1 MKVKQRPAPC
11 GANCSV
17 SSRSFANIT
26 DMRVGRAD
34 CSSEASFAAL
44 PSKPYRGCSTP
55 RGKGLDKECCGED
68 HASGGTLLPG
78 LVPGQLPPANSK
90 ESLSLCPPRSAFPLL
105 VSYGSA
111 FLFRFRRS
119 FCFFSGVST
128 SLSLKDPTLHKL
140 WLEDTLLS
148 GPLLTP
154 TPVNLASSNSCLRG
168 SRLCSSSIISATAA
182 APLSSREGPR
192 PDPAADRS
200 ALPLGR
206 PGAEPGPL
214 LSAANPALA
223 AAAPPGSTTKRA
235 GEGGPPRPQIP
246 ELAY

>member
-78 LVPGQLPPANSK
+78 LVPGRLPPANSK
-90 ESLSLCPPRSAFPLL
+90 ESLSLCPPRSAFPLASVIWL
-105 VSYGSA
+105 SFPFPISQVIL
-111 FLFRFRRS
+111 LFPQESLLLYHSRTPRCTNSGWKTHCCQTGRL
-119 FCFFSGVST
+119 SGV
-128 SLSLKDPTLHKL
+128 
-140 WLEDTLLS
+140 
-148 GPLLTP
+148 
-154 TPVNLASSNSCLRG
+154 
-168 SRLCSSSIISATAA
+168 
-182 APLSSREGPR
+182 
-192 PDPAADRS
+192 
-200 ALPLGR
+200 
-206 PGAEPGPL
+206 
-214 LSAANPALA
+214 
-223 AAAPPGSTTKRA
+223 
-235 GEGGPPRPQIP
+235 
-246 ELAY
+246 

>member
-1 MKVKQRPAPC
+1 
-11 GANCSV
+11 
-17 SSRSFANIT
+17 
-26 DMRVGRAD
+26 MRVGRAD

-90 ESLSLCPPRSAFPLL
+90 ESLSLCPPRSAFPLASVIWLSFPFPISL
-105 VSYGSA
+105 VILL
-111 FLFRFRRS
+111 FLRS
-119 FCFFSGVST
+119 LYFFITQG
-128 SLSLKDPTLHKL
+128 PHAAQTLVGRL
-140 WLEDTLLS
+140 TVEWS
-148 GPLLTP
+148 LTP

-182 APLSSREGPR
+182 APLSSQEGPR

-200 ALPLGR
+200 WTVASEFYDL
-206 PGAEPGPL
+206 
-214 LSAANPALA
+214 
-223 AAAPPGSTTKRA
+223 RA
-235 GEGGPPRPQIP
+235 GR
-246 ELAY
+246 LHD

>member
-55 RGKGLDKECCGED
+55 RGKGLDKECCSED

-78 LVPGQLPPANSK
+78 LVPGPLPPANSK

-119 FCFFSGVST
+119 FCFFLR
-128 SLSLKDPTLHKL
+128 SLYFFITQGPHAAQTLVGRHTVEWSLTY
-140 WLEDTLLS
+140 T
-148 GPLLTP
+148 
-154 TPVNLASSNSCLRG
+154 NSS
-168 SRLCSSSIISATAA
+168 
-182 APLSSREGPR
+182 
-192 PDPAADRS
+192 
-200 ALPLGR
+200 
-206 PGAEPGPL
+206 EPGL
-214 LSAANPALA
+214 
-223 AAAPPGSTTKRA
+223 
-235 GEGGPPRPQIP
+235 
-246 ELAY
+246 

>member
-128 SLSLKDPTLHKL
+128 SLSLKDPHTAQTLV
-140 WLEDTLLS
+140 
-148 GPLLTP
+148 GRLTVEWSL
-154 TPVNLASSNSCLRG
+154 TYTNSS
-168 SRLCSSSIISATAA
+168 
-182 APLSSREGPR
+182 
-192 PDPAADRS
+192 
-200 ALPLGR
+200 
-206 PGAEPGPL
+206 EPGL
-214 LSAANPALA
+214 
-223 AAAPPGSTTKRA
+223 
-235 GEGGPPRPQIP
+235 
-246 ELAY
+246 